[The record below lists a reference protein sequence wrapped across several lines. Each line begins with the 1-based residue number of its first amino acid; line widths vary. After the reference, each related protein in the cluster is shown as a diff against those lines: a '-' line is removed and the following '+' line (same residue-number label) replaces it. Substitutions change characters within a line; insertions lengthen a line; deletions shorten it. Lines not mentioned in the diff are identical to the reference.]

1 MFPTIHTLVYD
12 NSKPDLKSASFKIC
26 GALLT
31 FIQKKQSGFKGER
44 HV

>member
-26 GALLT
+26 GAWLPLS
-31 FIQKKQSGFKGER
+31 KKMQSGFKGER
-44 HV
+44 RV